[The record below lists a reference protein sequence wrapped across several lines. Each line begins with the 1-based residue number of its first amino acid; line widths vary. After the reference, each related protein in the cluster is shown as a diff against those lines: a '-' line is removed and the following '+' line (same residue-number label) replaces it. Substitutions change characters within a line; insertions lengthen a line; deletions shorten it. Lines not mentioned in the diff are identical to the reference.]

1 MVLLCSLRDRY
12 QLQTSVKEINN
23 IHFLRLTALDIIN
36 FARGLKTLFEHISV
50 QSYCRKV
57 VAHVNINYLRLT
69 RPRSHLQWSS
79 MPPSPFFALNGKP
92 RGT

>member
-23 IHFLRLTALDIIN
+23 IHFFRLTALDIIN

-57 VAHVNINYLRLT
+57 VAHVNYLRLT